1 MNIMNRHERK
11 EREILDEDKQLS
23 YFYSLL
29 EMVSSESLLR
39 CMNKLVELEDYEIA
53 VLYRDELIRR
63 GKLKPELNVIPGP
76 R

>member
-11 EREILDEDKQLS
+11 EREVLDEDKQLS